1 MNSFITFTLL
11 AMLMATQA
19 EVQMAAQPMA
29 SQLMAAQSMTSQP
42 MASPMMAQP
51 MTSPMMAQPM
61 RPMMQSGGVDNAM
74 AQPMRPMMQSGGVSN
89 AIAPVKQD
97 VLPDGSMRIDLSA
110 KQVAFVAGG
119 VARIWKHRTLA
130 YNVLTGKWSEIDGTV
145 AVLDV
150 IEFEAHL
157 WIAQK
162 ISNYISNHLPIQGM
176 GNTFVQLGYLALADT
191 YLTRQRLKGLIS
203 GIDET
208 KVSFANEVADN
219 FGFLGEV
226 VVAKLASQVNI
237 KETGQMTTFV
247 INGEVQNPPMVT
259 AFIFRIEGHVVY
271 KVALFNCK
279 PKKVFVLEKKT
290 HVFLELASD
299 DCQRTSDDVVYT
311 MNLK

>member
-1 MNSFITFTLL
+1 MNSFITFALL

-42 MASPMMAQP
+42 MASPM
-51 MTSPMMAQPM
+51 
-61 RPMMQSGGVDNAM
+61 M

-130 YNVLTGKWSEIDGTV
+130 YNVLTGKWSEIDGTT

-150 IEFEAHL
+150 LEFEVHL

-162 ISNYISNHLPIQGM
+162 ISNYISSNLPIQGM
-176 GNTFVQLGYLALADT
+176 GNAFVQLSYLALADA

-203 GIDET
+203 GMDET
-208 KVSFANEVADN
+208 KVSFANEVAEN
-219 FGFLGEV
+219 FDFLGNV
-226 VVAKLASQVNI
+226 VVAKLASQVNL
-237 KETGQMTTFV
+237 KETGQVTTFV
-247 INGEVQNPPMVT
+247 INGELQDPPTVT

-271 KVALFNCK
+271 KVALFHCK
-279 PKKVFVLEKKT
+279 PKHVFVRDKKT
-290 HVFLELASD
+290 HVFLELAND
-299 DCQRTSDDVVYT
+299 DCQRTSDDVVYM